1 MTNQFVSLSY
11 WKVTKNIY
19 YSLLFI
25 FPMLFL
31 YEIMCWIQFAG
42 KSAEIRNGADVFLR
56 QFIMGFGR
64 HSESIYCILLIIVFC
79 GIMIINRNMLKNGR
93 LKFTFLIYMLAESLL
108 WSLGFLIMM
117 GIFESII
124 LSILERNIIPEQ
136 FYLAIGAGIWEELLF
151 RVGAIGLC
159 LILLT
164 KIIKYN
170 VIYSSLIAI
179 LFAAVLFSLFHYIG
193 PFGDIF
199 TYKSFYIRTLAGT
212 FLGSLYLFR
221 GLGITVYTHI
231 FYDMA
236 IISMPVILTKY

>member
-1 MTNQFVSLSY
+1 MTDQFVSLSY

-31 YEIMCWIQFAG
+31 YEMLCWIQFSG
-42 KSAEIRNGADVFLR
+42 KAAEIRNGADVFLR
-56 QFIMGFGR
+56 QFIMGFGK
-64 HSESIYCILLIIVFC
+64 HSESIYGLLLIIVFF
-79 GIMIINRNMLKNGR
+79 GIIFFNRNVLNKGHI
-93 LKFTFLIYMLAESLL
+93 KFTFLLYMLAESLL
-108 WSLGFLIMM
+108 WSLGFLILMS
-117 GIFESII
+117 ISEKII

-151 RVGAIGLC
+151 RVCAIGLC
-159 LILLT
+159 LSLLR
-164 KIIKYN
+164 KIIKYSG
-170 VIYSSLIAI
+170 IFSALIAI

-199 TYKSFYIRTLAGT
+199 TYKSFYIRTWAGI

-236 IISMPVILTKY
+236 IISMPIIITK

>member
-1 MTNQFVSLSY
+1 MTDQFVSLSY

-56 QFIMGFGR
+56 QLIMGFGK
-64 HSESIYCILLIIVFC
+64 HSESIYGLLLIIVFF
-79 GIMIINRNMLKNGR
+79 GIMFFNRNVLKNGR

-117 GIFESII
+117 GVFESII

-164 KIIKYN
+164 KFLKYK

-199 TYKSFYIRTLAGT
+199 TYKSFYIRTWAGI